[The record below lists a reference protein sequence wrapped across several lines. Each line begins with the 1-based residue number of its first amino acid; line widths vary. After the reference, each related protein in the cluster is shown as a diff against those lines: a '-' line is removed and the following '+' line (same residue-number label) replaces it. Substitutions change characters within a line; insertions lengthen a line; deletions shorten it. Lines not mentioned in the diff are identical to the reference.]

1 MSSPYGECC
10 FPYLGSTKR
19 NQNKNK
25 NKKIRKG
32 KTEMKETIKIAV
44 IALVVVLAWE
54 FVGKSFIMPMFT
66 KKA

>member
-1 MSSPYGECC
+1 
-10 FPYLGSTKR
+10 
-19 NQNKNK
+19 
-25 NKKIRKG
+25 
-32 KTEMKETIKIAV
+32 MKETIKIAV